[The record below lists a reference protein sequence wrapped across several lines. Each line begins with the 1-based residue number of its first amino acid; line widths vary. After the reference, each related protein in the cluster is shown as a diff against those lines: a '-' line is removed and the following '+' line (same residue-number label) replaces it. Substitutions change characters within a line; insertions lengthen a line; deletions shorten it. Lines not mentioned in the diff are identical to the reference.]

1 MAWLSMRR
9 VFNLLKYISQD
20 QDEADRQGVC
30 GNMIIE
36 INKDID
42 RYQESVAL
50 GLTVKQLIYAA
61 LSLIAGAGIVL
72 LLQKQI
78 GLTLAAYVA
87 VPVVTPLALQG
98 FYQYNGMSFME
109 VMKRKLYFAFLN
121 RPLVYVS
128 EEGEAAMRAYRA
140 EGVAQEIRQK
150 QAKKRKKTN

>member
-1 MAWLSMRR
+1 
-9 VFNLLKYISQD
+9 
-20 QDEADRQGVC
+20 
-30 GNMIIE
+30 MIIE

-61 LSLIAGAGIVL
+61 LSMIAGAGIVL

-87 VPVVTPLALQG
+87 VPVVAPLALQG

-109 VMKRKLYFAFLN
+109 VMKRKLYFTFLN
-121 RPLVYVS
+121 HPLVYVS
-128 EEGEAAMRAYRA
+128 EEGEAAVKAYRA
-140 EGVAQEIRQK
+140 EGAAKEMQQK
-150 QAKKRKKTN
+150 RTKKRKMIKQQRKEGVG

>member
-1 MAWLSMRR
+1 
-9 VFNLLKYISQD
+9 
-20 QDEADRQGVC
+20 
-30 GNMIIE
+30 MIIE

-50 GLTVKQLIYAA
+50 GLTVKQLLYAA

-87 VPVVTPLALQG
+87 VPVVAPLALQG

-109 VMKRKLYFAFLN
+109 VMKRKLYFAFLK

-128 EEGEAAMRAYRA
+128 EEREAVVRACKVEEVTEEMQRK
-140 EGVAQEIRQK
+140 RT
-150 QAKKRKKTN
+150 KKRKKTNQQRKEGVG

>member
-1 MAWLSMRR
+1 
-9 VFNLLKYISQD
+9 
-20 QDEADRQGVC
+20 
-30 GNMIIE
+30 MIIE

-72 LLQKQI
+72 LLQKHI

-87 VPVVTPLALQG
+87 VPVVAPLALQG

-109 VMKRKLYFAFLN
+109 VMKRKLYFVFLN

-128 EEGEAAMRAYRA
+128 EEGEAAVRAYRA
-140 EGVAQEIRQK
+140 EGVTKEMQQK
-150 QAKKRKKTN
+150 RTKKRKKTNQQRKEGVG

>member
-1 MAWLSMRR
+1 
-9 VFNLLKYISQD
+9 
-20 QDEADRQGVC
+20 
-30 GNMIIE
+30 MIIE

-61 LSLIAGAGIVL
+61 LSLIAGAGIVF

-87 VPVVTPLALQG
+87 VPVVAPLALQG

-109 VMKRKLYFAFLN
+109 VMKRKLFFAFLN

-128 EEGEAAMRAYRA
+128 EKGEAAMRAYRA
-140 EGVAQEIRQK
+140 EDVAKEMQQK
-150 QAKKRKKTN
+150 RNKNKRKHISNGRRESDEAVFR

>member
-1 MAWLSMRR
+1 
-9 VFNLLKYISQD
+9 
-20 QDEADRQGVC
+20 
-30 GNMIIE
+30 MIIE

-42 RYQESVAL
+42 RYQESVVM
-50 GLTVKQLIYAA
+50 GLTLKQMIYAA

-87 VPVVTPLALQG
+87 VPVVAPLALQG

-140 EGVAQEIRQK
+140 EGVAQEMRQK
-150 QAKKRKKTN
+150 RTKKRKKTNQQRKEGVG

>member
-1 MAWLSMRR
+1 
-9 VFNLLKYISQD
+9 
-20 QDEADRQGVC
+20 
-30 GNMIIE
+30 MIIE

-42 RYQESVAL
+42 RYQESVVM
-50 GLTVKQLIYAA
+50 GLTLKQLLYAA

-87 VPVVTPLALQG
+87 VPVVAPLALQG

-109 VMKRKLYFAFLN
+109 VMKRKLFFAFLN

-128 EEGEAAMRAYRA
+128 EEGEAAMRVYRA
-140 EGVAQEIRQK
+140 EGVAQEMRQK
-150 QAKKRKKTN
+150 RTKKRKKTNQQRKEGV

>member
-1 MAWLSMRR
+1 
-9 VFNLLKYISQD
+9 
-20 QDEADRQGVC
+20 
-30 GNMIIE
+30 MIIE

-42 RYQESVAL
+42 RYQESVVM
-50 GLTVKQLIYAA
+50 GLTLKQLIYAA

-87 VPVVTPLALQG
+87 VPVVAPLALQG

-140 EGVAQEIRQK
+140 EGVAQEMRQK
-150 QAKKRKKTN
+150 QAKKRKKKNQQRKEEVR

>member
-1 MAWLSMRR
+1 
-9 VFNLLKYISQD
+9 
-20 QDEADRQGVC
+20 
-30 GNMIIE
+30 MIIE

-42 RYQESVAL
+42 RYQESVVM
-50 GLTVKQLIYAA
+50 GLTLKQLIYAA

-87 VPVVTPLALQG
+87 VPVAPLALQG

-109 VMKRKLYFAFLN
+109 VMKRKLFFAFLN

>member
-1 MAWLSMRR
+1 
-9 VFNLLKYISQD
+9 
-20 QDEADRQGVC
+20 
-30 GNMIIE
+30 MIIE

-42 RYQESVAL
+42 RYQESVVM
-50 GLTVKQLIYAA
+50 GLTLKQLIYAA

-87 VPVVTPLALQG
+87 VPVVAPLALQG

-109 VMKRKLYFAFLN
+109 VMKRKLFFAFLN

-140 EGVAQEIRQK
+140 EGVAQEMRQK
-150 QAKKRKKTN
+150 RTKKRKKTNQQRKEGVG

>member
-1 MAWLSMRR
+1 
-9 VFNLLKYISQD
+9 
-20 QDEADRQGVC
+20 
-30 GNMIIE
+30 MIIE

-87 VPVVTPLALQG
+87 VPVVAPLALQG

-109 VMKRKLYFAFLN
+109 VMKRKLFFAFLN

-128 EEGEAAMRAYRA
+128 EKGEAAMRAYRA
-140 EGVAQEIRQK
+140 EDVAKEMQQK
-150 QAKKRKKTN
+150 RNKNKRKHISNGRRESDEAVFR

>member
-1 MAWLSMRR
+1 
-9 VFNLLKYISQD
+9 
-20 QDEADRQGVC
+20 
-30 GNMIIE
+30 MIIE

-42 RYQESVAL
+42 RYQESVVM
-50 GLTVKQLIYAA
+50 GLTLKQLIYAA

-87 VPVVTPLALQG
+87 VPVVAPLALQG

-128 EEGEAAMRAYRA
+128 EKGEAAVRAYHA
-140 EGVAQEIRQK
+140 EGVPKEMRQK
-150 QAKKRKKTN
+150 RTKKRKGQTNNGRRESDEAVFR

>member
-1 MAWLSMRR
+1 
-9 VFNLLKYISQD
+9 
-20 QDEADRQGVC
+20 
-30 GNMIIE
+30 MIIE

-42 RYQESVAL
+42 RYQESVVM
-50 GLTVKQLIYAA
+50 GLTLKQLIYAA

-87 VPVVTPLALQG
+87 VPVVAPLALQG

-128 EEGEAAMRAYRA
+128 EEREAVVRACKVEEVTEEMQRK
-140 EGVAQEIRQK
+140 RT
-150 QAKKRKKTN
+150 KKRKKTNQQRKEGVG

>member
-1 MAWLSMRR
+1 
-9 VFNLLKYISQD
+9 
-20 QDEADRQGVC
+20 
-30 GNMIIE
+30 MIIE

-42 RYQESVAL
+42 RYQESVVM
-50 GLTVKQLIYAA
+50 GLTLKQLIYAA

-87 VPVVTPLALQG
+87 VPVVAPLALQG

>member
-1 MAWLSMRR
+1 
-9 VFNLLKYISQD
+9 
-20 QDEADRQGVC
+20 
-30 GNMIIE
+30 MIIE

-42 RYQESVAL
+42 RYQESVIM
-50 GLTVKQLIYAA
+50 GLTLKQLIYAV

-72 LLQKQI
+72 LLQNQI

-87 VPVVTPLALQG
+87 VPVVAPLALQG

-109 VMKRKLYFAFLN
+109 VVKRKLFFAFLN

-140 EGVAQEIRQK
+140 ECMAKEMQQK
-150 QAKKRKKTN
+150 RNKNRRKHTNNGRRESDEAVFR

>member
-1 MAWLSMRR
+1 
-9 VFNLLKYISQD
+9 
-20 QDEADRQGVC
+20 
-30 GNMIIE
+30 MIIE

-42 RYQESVAL
+42 RYQESVVM
-50 GLTVKQLIYAA
+50 GLTLKQMIYAA

-87 VPVVTPLALQG
+87 VPVVAPLALQG

-128 EEGEAAMRAYRA
+128 EEGEAAVRTYRA
-140 EGVAQEIRQK
+140 EGVAKEMQQK
-150 QAKKRKKTN
+150 RNKNRRKQTNNGKEGVG

>member
-1 MAWLSMRR
+1 
-9 VFNLLKYISQD
+9 
-20 QDEADRQGVC
+20 
-30 GNMIIE
+30 MIIE

-87 VPVVTPLALQG
+87 VPVVAPLALQG

-128 EEGEAAMRAYRA
+128 EEGEAAVRAYRA
-140 EGVAQEIRQK
+140 EGITKEMQQK
-150 QAKKRKKTN
+150 QAMKRKKTNQKRKEGVG

>member
-1 MAWLSMRR
+1 
-9 VFNLLKYISQD
+9 
-20 QDEADRQGVC
+20 
-30 GNMIIE
+30 MIIE

-42 RYQESVAL
+42 RYQESVVM
-50 GLTVKQLIYAA
+50 GLTLKQLIYAA

-87 VPVVTPLALQG
+87 VPVVAPLALQG

-128 EEGEAAMRAYRA
+128 EEGEAAVRAYRV
-140 EGVAQEIRQK
+140 EGVTKEMRQK
-150 QAKKRKKTN
+150 QAKKRKKTNQQRKEGVG

>member
-1 MAWLSMRR
+1 
-9 VFNLLKYISQD
+9 
-20 QDEADRQGVC
+20 
-30 GNMIIE
+30 MIIE

-42 RYQESVAL
+42 RYQESVVM
-50 GLTVKQLIYAA
+50 GLTLKQLIYAA

-87 VPVVTPLALQG
+87 VPVVAPLALQG

-128 EEGEAAMRAYRA
+128 EEGEAAVKTYRA
-140 EGVAQEIRQK
+140 EAAARDMQQK
-150 QAKKRKKTN
+150 RTKKRNKTNRQGKEGIG